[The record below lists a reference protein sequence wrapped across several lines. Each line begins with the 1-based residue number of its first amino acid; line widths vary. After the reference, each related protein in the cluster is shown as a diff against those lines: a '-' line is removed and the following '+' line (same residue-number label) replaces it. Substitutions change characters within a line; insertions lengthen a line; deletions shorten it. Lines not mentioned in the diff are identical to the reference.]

1 MIETELG
8 SLLLGIGYRRLATC
22 KFLRWLGSHA
32 TRYYSKIVKS
42 KCGVIVWLNRKFSTN
57 ECDFVLMV
65 YIRLSFFWPQI
76 KIGWKIWRDKLIN
89 RPRVDD
95 SSSVSSRDIFYSDI
109 PREPV
114 EITGSSRPLVET
126 SRSAI
131 ETQMGERRKKR
142 RKKETKKRKKSEG
155 ERERQTDRQTERVR
169 EKRRK
174 RRRKGITEYVR
185 IPQEASYLARVPAGC
200 SGRRTVSGRP
210 IR

>member
-155 ERERQTDRQTERVR
+155 ERERERERQTDRQREWERRGGKEGER
-169 EKRRK
+169 E
-174 RRRKGITEYVR
+174 
-185 IPQEASYLARVPAGC
+185 
-200 SGRRTVSGRP
+200 
-210 IR
+210 